1 MFSIVNKEEKG
12 TLSFLT
18 AGIKPA
24 SKEGPFPPPSDT
36 IWHVFL
42 QKFRRKLRPSNADDI
57 RLEIR
62 KNQGDMRLPHI
73 PDQERVWN
81 LYRQNLLH

>member
-1 MFSIVNKEEKG
+1 MFSIMNKEEKG

-36 IWHVFL
+36 I
-42 QKFRRKLRPSNADDI
+42 
-57 RLEIR
+57 
-62 KNQGDMRLPHI
+62 
-73 PDQERVWN
+73 
-81 LYRQNLLH
+81 